1 MMKSGRPKGLKVAVC
16 PCGWRVTGKGK
27 SVTCGEC
34 KRRVPLDQRVRGK
47 KAA

>member
-1 MMKSGRPKGLKVAVC
+1 MKSGRPKGLKVAVC

-27 SVTCGEC
+27 SVTCVSC
-34 KRRVPLDQRVRGK
+34 KRRIELVPRARGK